1 MSSGTV
7 VVSSRSFG
15 SGDDDPIPDL
25 EAAGHEVVRI
35 DPAHDLDTVA
45 APLADAVGWIAG
57 TGPVTA
63 DHLAAAPHLRVVARY
78 GVGVDAVD
86 LAAATGRGVVVTNTP
101 GANADA
107 VADHTIGLML
117 AVLREVV
124 AGDAAVRAGDWSRRR
139 GRELGACTVGIVG
152 FGAVGRAVARRLA
165 GFGSDVLVHDP
176 YLDDVGDAP
185 VRPVDLPALLAEAD
199 VVSLHA
205 PGGSRP
211 LVDADAVA
219 AMRPDAV
226 LVNVARASLVDEV
239 AVADALSAGRLGGHA
254 SDVVAAEHGTA
265 SPLLDAPRTVL
276 TPHVAGQTVQAI
288 DRMGRAATDDLL
300 RVLAG
305 QRPRHPVVA
314 ASSP

>member
-1 MSSGTV
+1 MSAGTV

-15 SGDDDPIPDL
+15 SGDDDPTADV

-45 APLADAVGWIAG
+45 ASLADAVGWIAG

-63 DHLAAAPHLRVVARY
+63 DHLAVAPHLRVVARY

-176 YLDDVGDAP
+176 YLDDVGDAA
-185 VRPVDLPALLAEAD
+185 VRPVDLPTLLAEAD

-211 LVDADAVA
+211 LVDADALA

-239 AVADALSAGRLGGHA
+239 AVADALAAGRLGGHA
-254 SDVVAAEHGTA
+254 SDVVAAEHGA
-265 SPLLDAPRTVL
+265 SSPLLDAPRTVL

-305 QRPRHPVVA
+305 QPPRHPVVA
-314 ASSP
+314 TASP